1 MRFNSVSPGLVE
13 TPLSSKI
20 TGNPI
25 ARKASEK
32 MHSLGRIGKPKDIT
46 NMISFLVNPENNWIT
61 GQNFV
66 VDGGLSSSK

>member
-1 MRFNSVSPGLVE
+1 
-13 TPLSSKI
+13 
-20 TGNPI
+20 
-25 ARKASEK
+25 

-46 NMISFLVNPENNWIT
+46 NMISFLVNPENDWIT